1 MNILR
6 KGLLILALIC
16 LNAVYACTI
25 YRTPRV
31 EDAYYKNFEYE
42 FKFRMPSGWDFHKNM
57 PDEIKDG
64 IAAHFKDDF
73 VVLLTNPNT
82 RGTIVVSAD
91 KTKEDIISL
100 GIDKDAFKEKLLE
113 RIKEREEEFTKEY
126 QYENF
131 TYEVGPLTVKEGYG
145 PTFIYKESAKS
156 KTGDKYVRLE
166 YLNKCQKDNTCSL
179 IFTLI
184 CKEADFDSNYSTLS
198 KLADSAKKV
207 YQ

>member
-1 MNILR
+1 MNIMK

-16 LNAVYACTI
+16 LSTLYACTI

-31 EDAYYKNFEYE
+31 EDAFYKNFEYE

-64 IAAHFKDDF
+64 IAANFKDDF
-73 VVLLTNPNT
+73 IVLLTNPNT

-91 KTKEDIISL
+91 TTKDDIVSL
-100 GIDKDAFKEKLLE
+100 GIDKEAFKVKLLE
-113 RIKEREEEFTKEY
+113 RIKEREEEFIKENE
-126 QYENF
+126 YEDF

-156 KTGDKYVRLE
+156 NNGDKYVRLE
-166 YLNKCQKDNTCSL
+166 YLTKCQKDDTCSL

-184 CKEADFDSNYSTLS
+184 CKEADLDSNLS
-198 KLADSAKKV
+198 VLNKLADSARKV